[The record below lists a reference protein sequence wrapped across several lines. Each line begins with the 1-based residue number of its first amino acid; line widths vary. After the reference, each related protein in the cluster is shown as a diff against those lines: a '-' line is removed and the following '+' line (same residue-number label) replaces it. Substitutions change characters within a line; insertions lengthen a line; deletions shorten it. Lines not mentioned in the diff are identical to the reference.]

1 MLPSFLITL
10 TGEANPKTGVLTS
23 FNGMVMVKIES
34 ANIDA
39 ELFGF
44 LKTNSIVSS
53 PSCVASSIIG
63 IVNVCADVAF
73 AGKVTVC
80 VVKV

>member
-1 MLPSFLITL
+1 
-10 TGEANPKTGVLTS
+10 
-23 FNGMVMVKIES
+23 MVRIES
-34 ANIDA
+34 AKMEA
-39 ELFGF
+39 ELPAF